1 MSLKQVREIHNIIKN
16 DIINEAYTNIPYSL
30 PASKTSVL
38 DLCCGRGGDMHK
50 YYNSNFKHAIFVD
63 NHADSLDTAR
73 ERYRKCYNT
82 NTFSIKFISHDLKK
96 QVLVLKYPVD
106 VVVMNFCLNYFFESE
121 EILRTLLKTVSGA
134 LKDGGIFVGIALD
147 GDKVKNG
154 RLSTETYNITPGID
168 FHDDTKIYNK
178 SYIFSFNEKQNDYF
192 DYRGS
197 QTEYLVSLQEL
208 DRVALEFN
216 LERVH
221 HNYIQYSEIDVLNF
235 DVIFKYSL
243 KKNDNNY
250 ILSPVKF
257 FPSSVDCSLLKI
269 MPHTHSVCSRPDAS
283 RFLVNLIL
291 KHFSKQINIIVDSTA
306 HVGSDTIAF
315 ALRFNKA
322 TIFAIEQDY
331 ETAQM
336 LEHNIKTC
344 AFNNVTVLNL
354 NCLDFLSQKIEKNID
369 VLYIDAPWGDNYKK
383 QPSLSLY
390 LNNIELSCVIKEYC
404 SKCELIVLKVPI
416 NFDSE
421 LFTSK
426 IPDNTINIYSYIVHS
441 MNKFNF
447 LFLKIMD

>member
-1 MSLKQVREIHNIIKN
+1 
-16 DIINEAYTNIPYSL
+16 
-30 PASKTSVL
+30 
-38 DLCCGRGGDMHK
+38 
-50 YYNSNFKHAIFVD
+50 
-63 NHADSLDTAR
+63 
-73 ERYRKCYNT
+73 
-82 NTFSIKFISHDLKK
+82 
-96 QVLVLKYPVD
+96 
-106 VVVMNFCLNYFFESE
+106 MNFCLNYFFESE

-134 LKDGGIFVGIALD
+134 LKDGGVFVGIALD

-154 RLSTETYNITPGID
+154 CLSTETYNITPGID

-197 QTEYLVSLQEL
+197 QTEYLISLQEL

-221 HNYIQYSEIDVLNF
+221 HNSIQYSEIDVLNF

-344 AFNNVTVLNL
+344 AFNTVTVINL
-354 NCLDFLSQKIEKNID
+354 NCLDFLSQKIAKNID

-383 QPSLSLY
+383 QTSLSLY

-416 NFDSE
+416 NFDLE

-426 IPDNTINIYSYIVHS
+426 MPEYTINIYSYIVHS

-447 LFLKIMD
+447 P